1 MKRCA
6 PPALLLILS
15 LILAACAPGEPQET
29 PSPPAT
35 ATAGINQEPAAT
47 TVEPQEE
54 TSIPAETAEAP
65 IELSISLYIIDDES
79 SQLSSGRSAEQL
91 GQIYERVN
99 DIWSQAGIVLDVQTI
114 QRITLPAAVVEAIA
128 AGEFQ
133 PFMDGAGRDF
143 DVPEPSLL
151 NGFYAR
157 EIGGP
162 NGIVPFGARLFF
174 VNDEPSVH
182 HERVSSHEIGHILG
196 LHHTLAGRERLLFPG
211 TNGQNLTEEERVVA
225 RYVAQGFLDRL
236 R

>member
-1 MKRCA
+1 MKHFA
-6 PPALLLILS
+6 PPVLLLILS
-15 LILAACAPGEPQET
+15 LILVACAPGEPQEPPT
-29 PSPPAT
+29 PPAT
-35 ATAGINQEPAAT
+35 ATAAINQEPAETA
-47 TVEPQEE
+47 VEPQEE
-54 TSIPAETAEAP
+54 TSEPAETEEAL
-65 IELSISLYIIDDES
+65 IELPVSLYIVDDES
-79 SQLSSGRSAEQL
+79 GGLSSGRSAEQL
-91 GQIYERVN
+91 AQIYERVN
-99 DIWSQAGIVLDVQTI
+99 DIWAQAGITVDVLSI
-114 QRITLPAAVVEAIA
+114 QRITLPAAVIEAIA
-128 AGEFQ
+128 AGDFQ

-151 NGFYAR
+151 NGFYAQ

-196 LHHTLAGRERLLFPG
+196 LHHTLADRERLLFPG

-225 RYVAQGFLDRL
+225 RYVAQGHLDRQ